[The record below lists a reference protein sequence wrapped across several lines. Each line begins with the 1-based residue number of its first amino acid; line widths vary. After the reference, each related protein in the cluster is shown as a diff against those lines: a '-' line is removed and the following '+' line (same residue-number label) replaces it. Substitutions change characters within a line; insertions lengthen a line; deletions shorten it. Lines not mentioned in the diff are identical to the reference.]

1 MSHLPRTLVALGT
14 AAALTSIAAFA
25 AFAATATGSATAT
38 PTATGSAPRCAPA
51 HVSAMMTQ
59 IPGSGSAGHI
69 DYRVA
74 IKNRGAASCTLG
86 NHPGLRLLK
95 TNGQR
100 LPTHV
105 TKLGRQRLVTITPGH
120 SASARLHFSP
130 DIPGP
135 LEPVRGLCQPVA
147 HKVTVFLTP
156 TKSVVGPVRPPT
168 PVCEHGAIAEKP
180 LG

>member
-1 MSHLPRTLVALGT
+1 MSHLPRTLVALGA
-14 AAALTSIAAFA
+14 AAALTSIAALA
-25 AFAATATGSATAT
+25 ASTA
-38 PTATGSAPRCAPA
+38 TATGSAPRCAPA
-51 HVSAMMTQ
+51 HASAKMTQ

-69 DYRVA
+69 DYRLT
-74 IKNRGAASCTLG
+74 IKNQGAAPCTLG

-105 TKLGRQRLVTITPGH
+105 TKLGRQRLVTIMPGH

-147 HKVTVFLTP
+147 HKVRVFLTA

-168 PVCEHGAIAEKP
+168 PVCEHGAIAEKS
-180 LG
+180 LS